1 MLHTI
6 FQLTPIF
13 FPSSHC
19 PIDTPNTALLQC
31 FQLPAVGQKYP
42 RVPGTSPAQVQGNW
56 SLPRPN
62 PIQPPGRLS
71 SSSSLFRFLSW
82 PSLHSLFS
90 SSASYRRPRTS
101 FCPALFSPRPFR
113 VSSSTSCPLAAPC
126 SRCALPENYPL
137 VLGARLAFWPVIS
150 VHPLLLVSLHFICSI
165 LSLSSLSPLAT
176 PLPFFFFF
184 YPPVPELSFPPTRQ
198 LRPGPRLFRN
208 LDPCRFP
215 SLDRLERL

>member
-1 MLHTI
+1 M
-6 FQLTPIF
+6 
-13 FPSSHC
+13 
-19 PIDTPNTALLQC
+19 
-31 FQLPAVGQKYP
+31 LPAVGQKYP
-42 RVPGTSPAQVQGNW
+42 RVPGTSPAQAQGNW
-56 SLPRPN
+56 SPPRPN

-165 LSLSSLSPLAT
+165 LSLSSLSPLA
-176 PLPFFFFF
+176 PLPILLF
-184 YPPVPELSFPPTRQ
+184 LS
-198 LRPGPRLFRN
+198 PGPRTELSSYKTTAAR
-208 LDPCRFP
+208 P
-215 SLDRLERL
+215 